1 MTERKRK
8 LRAFLIIGMLAA
20 LSIFVAACGGGSSSS
35 SSSEPSA
42 SETSEPAETAEASET
57 SETAETSETSESS
70 EGSAEVEEVLAEA
83 TGPAKWEGPTE
94 PDPAAPDKKILFI
107 LTVGGT
113 EGQELVEDGGN
124 AAAKAIGWNIS
135 YFRGEGTPQSYAEGI
150 SQAINEKVDGV
161 VFSSITPSLI
171 VNQMKELK
179 AAGIPS
185 VAISNT
191 VEPEEELWLANIGY
205 NPEKEAKFLAA
216 DIAKGSNGEAHI
228 MTVNDKEF
236 GVVEQRFEAFKKI
249 LPELCPKCTIEEE
262 TEMQVTELETKIG
275 PKIGGLLQA
284 NPNVDYIYA
293 PYDDA
298 AVPMIAAVKQAGLQ
312 NEVQIVSY
320 GGYKQSTEYI
330 REGNVQSA
338 TIANA
343 VPWQSWEALDV
354 LNRHF
359 TKKEIPQAALNTD
372 PVKLITKESLPP
384 AGQLFTGDEAE
395 YEKHYEELWA
405 GK

>member
-1 MTERKRK
+1 
-8 LRAFLIIGMLAA
+8 MLLMFCLVAGIA
-20 LSIFVAACGGGSSSS
+20 IFVAACGGGGSSSS
-35 SSSEPSA
+35 SSSEP
-42 SETSEPAETAEASET
+42 AETAESSEP
-57 SETAETSETSESS
+57 AGTSETSEES
-70 EGSAEVEEVLAEA
+70 EGAEGAGGSAEVEEILTEA

-94 PDPAAPDKKILFI
+94 PDPAAPEKKILFI

-124 AAAKAIGWNIS
+124 AAAKAIGWNVS
-135 YFRGEGTPQSYAEGI
+135 YFHGEGTPQSYAEGI
-150 SQAINEKVDGV
+150 SQAITEHVDGV
-161 VFSSITPSLI
+161 VFSSITPTLI
-171 VNQMKELK
+171 INQMKELK

-191 VEPEEELWLANIGY
+191 AKPEEELWLANIGY
-205 NPEKEAKFLAA
+205 NEEKEAKFLAA
-216 DIAKGSNGEAHI
+216 DIAKESNGEANI
-228 MTVNDKEF
+228 LMINDKEF
-236 GVVEQRFEAFKKI
+236 GVVVNRFEDFKKI
-249 LPELCPKCTIEEE
+249 LPELCPGCDISAES
-262 TEMQVTELETKIG
+262 EMQVTELETKIG
-275 PKIGGLLQA
+275 PKVGTLLQA
-284 NPNVDYIYA
+284 NPEVDYIYA

-298 AVPMIAAVKQAGLQ
+298 AVPMIGAVKQAGLQ

-330 REGNVQSA
+330 REGNVQTA

-359 TKKEIPQAALNTD
+359 TKKKIPQEALNTD
-372 PVKLITKESLPP
+372 PVKLLTKESLPAP
-384 AGQLFTGDEAE
+384 GKLFTGEEAE

-405 GK
+405 K